1 MWHDIFDTFVLLEI
15 TFMKVLHNMEI
26 KIRATYG
33 QHSLGVKCSHRIG
46 FQIIGY
52 YKNIFT

>member
-1 MWHDIFDTFVLLEI
+1 
-15 TFMKVLHNMEI
+15 MKVLHNMEI
-26 KIRATYG
+26 KIWATYG
-33 QHSLGVKCSHRIG
+33 QHSLGVRVKFSHRIG